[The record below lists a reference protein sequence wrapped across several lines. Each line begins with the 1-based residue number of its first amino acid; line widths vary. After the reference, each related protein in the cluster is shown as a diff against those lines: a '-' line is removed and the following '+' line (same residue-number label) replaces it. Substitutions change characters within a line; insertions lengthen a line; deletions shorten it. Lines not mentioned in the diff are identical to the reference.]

1 MRKAIVALFM
11 TLQALTASA
20 QELTVTYQAT
30 YNTASPQLFAD
41 AGLPEAMRSS
51 LAAAYK
57 DVVMTFRLVIK
68 GDESEYRAVPSKE
81 KQEIVFMGKAIDIN
95 AAVQAQA
102 GNYTYKNHAEGITL
116 DKTQLFGKDF
126 IIADSLNGAPFIPVD
141 GEKKEILGFEC
152 LKAISPDGKTIV
164 WYTPHI
170 PVKDEPIAT
179 GLNGLALQFDNGQ
192 QIFTAVQV
200 ADSAST
206 PIVRPSGEKVVTRNE
221 FTEYTK
227 KRVEMM
233 KRN

>member
-51 LAAAYK
+51 LAAYK

-68 GDESEYRAVPSKE
+68 GDESEYRAVPCKE
-81 KQEIVFMGKAIDIN
+81 KQEIVFMGKTIDIN

-192 QIFTAVQV
+192 QIFTAMQV
-200 ADSAST
+200 TDSAST

>member
-1 MRKAIVALFM
+1 M
-11 TLQALTASA
+11 TLQTLTASA

-30 YNTASPQLFAD
+30 YNTTSPQLFAD
-41 AGLPEAMRSS
+41 SGLPEAMRSS

-81 KQEIVFMGKAIDIN
+81 KQKIVFMGKTIDIN

-102 GNYTYKNHAEGITL
+102 GNYTYKNHAEGIML

-152 LKAISPDGKTIV
+152 LKAISPDGKTI
-164 WYTPHI
+164 
-170 PVKDEPIAT
+170 
-179 GLNGLALQFDNGQ
+179 
-192 QIFTAVQV
+192 
-200 ADSAST
+200 
-206 PIVRPSGEKVVTRNE
+206 SGTHP
-221 FTEYTK
+221 TSP
-227 KRVEMM
+227 
-233 KRN
+233 